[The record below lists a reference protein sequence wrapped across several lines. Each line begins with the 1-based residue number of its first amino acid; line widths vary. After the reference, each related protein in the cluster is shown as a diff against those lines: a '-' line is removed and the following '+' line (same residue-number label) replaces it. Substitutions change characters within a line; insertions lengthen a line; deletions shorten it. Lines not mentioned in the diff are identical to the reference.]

1 MSTNYL
7 GVYST
12 MEAATEKTSTNTEAA
27 APQNASAIKKFWY
40 VWKWDTGTVV
50 VLGANAMLR
59 PEGQPRI
66 ITYSAF
72 DSRFSKD
79 DTKSSRLPEPAK
91 PTASDLNIDQAAA
104 TKEDAAPTGSANDS
118 EKDSAKAP
126 TDTSLTPEK
135 EKAVQL
141 DIEQVEAAKPTAPNT
156 LFDIDEEI
164 KSAFRD
170 PQLRTE
176 VDLDSLEG
184 GKTPPVLNAEDKAL
198 QKAEHTMR
206 SVFLDGLSQF
216 RQGYSSKAMQ
226 AFERP
231 LQVDTPWKVRH
242 KQMFSEFGISLRKI
256 KIFELALRHHIK
268 ALSLSPNDVNILFN
282 MARVHI
288 CLGDF
293 EAAQKCLKE
302 ALYTMPKMK
311 EAAAL
316 QRYLDKCSIK
326 P

>member
-12 MEAATEKTSTNTEAA
+12 MEMTTEKTSGTAGTPAG
-27 APQNASAIKKFWY
+27 QSGLAIKKFWY

-50 VLGANAMLR
+50 VLGADGALR

-72 DSRFSKD
+72 DSRFSRD
-79 DTKSSRLPEPAK
+79 DTKSNRLPQPAK
-91 PTASDLNIDQAAA
+91 PTANELKSEQAAQTKSEDQDAALTEPEKEEAKTAAA
-104 TKEDAAPTGSANDS
+104 T
-118 EKDSAKAP
+118 
-126 TDTSLTPEK
+126 SLTAEK
-135 EKAVQL
+135 EKDVKL
-141 DIEQVEAAKPTAPNT
+141 DIEQIETVKPAGAEAF
-156 LFDIDEEI
+156 FDIDEEI
-164 KSAFRD
+164 RSAFRD

-176 VDLDSLEG
+176 VDLETFESG
-184 GKTPPVLNAEDKAL
+184 NIPPVLNAEDKAL
-198 QKAEHTMR
+198 QEAEHTMR
-206 SVFLDGLSQF
+206 SVFFEGLSQF
-216 RQGYSSKAMQ
+216 RQGYNSKAMQ

-242 KQMFSEFGISLRKI
+242 KHMFSEFGISLRKI
-256 KIFELALRHHIK
+256 KIFEMALRHHIK

-302 ALYTMPKMK
+302 ALYSKPNMK
-311 EAAAL
+311 EAASL